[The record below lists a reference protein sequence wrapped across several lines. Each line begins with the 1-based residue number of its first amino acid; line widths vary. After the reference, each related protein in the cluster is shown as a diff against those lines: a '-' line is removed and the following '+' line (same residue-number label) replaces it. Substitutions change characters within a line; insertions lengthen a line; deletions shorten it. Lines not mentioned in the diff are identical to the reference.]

1 MVITVCLNNGEKV
14 VVKEVFGMKGWFL
27 MEICYDGRSYTKVVF
42 QCFFGR
48 FWELIRVFTSGAK
61 PTNIF
66 VPA

>member
-1 MVITVCLNNGEKV
+1 
-14 VVKEVFGMKGWFL
+14 